1 MVHAK
6 RFIAKAF
13 FCLGLVLI
21 LSSCDIPTEGPDFS
35 VSTSVKAPLILDRT
49 FVLLGPDDSRY
60 TALIDTTQSSFD
72 TLFTV
77 EPSTSRLLINQEL
90 DELDIGDLDD
100 LIQEIDLDPISVGV
114 SIGSLESQ
122 EFETDTF
129 GDEVGLFISP
139 EINMGAAPVN
149 PTVESY
155 PIGSVLVPPSV
166 DLINLSGVT
175 VESVRL
181 SDATDNVNQ
190 FEFTLANNLASGTL
204 TDGLGNPPMVILE
217 RDDNGTTIEIAQ
229 VQFPS
234 SPAPG
239 QTSQVTM
246 PIDGA
251 LLTADAVYRLQVS
264 TTEGDTP
271 MTNDPT
277 GVEITTLVRPLQ
289 YAETG
294 VTDIPAQSDIDASGD
309 ELSLAGDTDF
319 SGMTAAGGNTTINVQ
334 NNLPFDVTLTEITV
348 RNLNDVGEVVAPST
362 MIDLN
367 DLPPGTSTNIPE
379 GQSVDLTFP
388 LAGAAI
394 SSSIQVDVLASSPG
408 KNTSSVIGET
418 DGLYTTVVGLIEVD
432 DLFFIPEAE
441 VFTSNGNLEIAVD
454 DVSFESG
461 QEYVELESGTLMIEE
476 ITNQMGLNMDML
488 RFSLPGFRV
497 APYTEADSLVI
508 EFAGSTNNAEALQFS
523 QLSGETTLS
532 DIPID
537 LSGVRIYPVN
547 NVANY
552 NVFAVSEAGEPT
564 SLNVADQIIASLAP
578 QSLQVSKVSAIMSP
592 TSIDLTE
599 DSNGDGLLEVM
610 NDNEAEVMDLGSLD
624 ALSEYDMDEFSF
636 NGTQFTFNI
645 DTNLGADIVFYAAM
659 VGVKADGEQVF
670 LKGTNEFAVTA
681 GDTLA
686 SSFVLNG
693 SPVNPENLMKF
704 VIPGASSAEQVET
717 KIVEINST
725 NSNIDEFISSIPEE
739 FRYVGKGLVQG
750 SNGGLVELQ
759 KPFTIAAN
767 ISAGIPL
774 SFSGSFGIDES
785 FEADLSSLEDLT
797 EQDSDVTINEG
808 TLMLEYTSGLPVGVD
823 LSVEFLNDSG
833 QIVATM
839 PDSAGTT
846 FQLAP
851 ASVNDAGMAT
861 TTTTDLLEI
870 GVSEDQLRAMS
881 AGTEARLNLRVN
893 TNDGVPAT
901 LRSTDTIQ
909 IRLLGKFDITVAV
922 QD

>member
-1 MVHAK
+1 MVHAN

-13 FCLGLVLI
+13 LCLAMVLI
-21 LSSCDIPTEGPDFS
+21 LSRCDIPTEGPDFS
-35 VSTSVKAPLILDRT
+35 LSTSVKAPLILDRT
-49 FVLLGPDDSRY
+49 FVLLGPDESGY

-114 SIGSLESQ
+114 SIGSLENQ
-122 EFETDTF
+122 DFETDTF

-139 EINMGAAPVN
+139 EIDLGGAPVN
-149 PTVESY
+149 PTVPSY
-155 PIGSVLVPPSV
+155 PIGNVLVPPSV

-190 FEFTLANNLASGTL
+190 FEFTLTNNLASGTL
-204 TDGLGNPPMVILE
+204 TDGQGNPPAVILE
-217 RDDNGTTIEIAQ
+217 RDDNGSTVEIARIS
-229 VQFPS
+229 FPS

-239 QTSQVTM
+239 QNAQVTM
-246 PIDGA
+246 PVNGA
-251 LLTADAVYRLQVS
+251 LLTADAVYRLQIS

-271 MTNDPT
+271 MTNDPA
-277 GVEITTLVRPLQ
+277 GVQISTLVRPLE
-289 YAETG
+289 YADTG

-309 ELSLAGDTDF
+309 ALSLSGDTDF
-319 SGMTAAGGNTTINVQ
+319 SGMTAAGGNITINVQ

-348 RNLNDVGEVVAPST
+348 RNLTDVGETIAPSV
-362 MIDLN
+362 MLDLD

-379 GQSVDLTFP
+379 GQAVDLVFP
-388 LAGAAI
+388 LAGAVI
-394 SSSIQVDVLASSPG
+394 SSNIQVDVLASSPG
-408 KNTSSVIGET
+408 KSSSAVIGDN
-418 DGLYTTVVGLIEVD
+418 DGLYTSVVGNIEVD
-432 DLFFIPEAE
+432 DLYFVPEAE
-441 VFTSNGNLEIAVD
+441 VFTSDGNLEIAVD

-476 ITNQMGLNMDML
+476 ITNQMGLDMDML

-508 EFAGSTNNAEALQFS
+508 EFSGSTNNVESLQFS

-537 LSGVRIYPVN
+537 LSGVRIYPVD
-547 NVANY
+547 NVATY
-552 NVFAVSEAGEPT
+552 NVFAVSEAGQPT

-578 QSLQVSKVSAIMSP
+578 QSLQVSKVSAIMTP

-599 DSNGDGLLEVM
+599 DANGDGVLEVM
-610 NDNEAEVMDLGSLD
+610 NNNEAEVMDLGSLD

-636 NGTQFTFNI
+636 NGTQFTFNV

-659 VGVKADGEQVF
+659 VGVKGDGSLVY
-670 LKGTNEFAVTA
+670 LSGTNEFAVTA
-681 GDTLA
+681 DDTLA
-686 SSFVLNG
+686 SNFVLNG
-693 SPVNPENLMKF
+693 TPVDPQNLMKF
-704 VIPGASSAEQVET
+704 VIPGASSASQVET
-717 KIVEINST
+717 KVIEINST
-725 NSNIDEFISSIPEE
+725 NSNVDAFISSIPEE

-797 EQDSDVTINEG
+797 EEDADVSINEG

-823 LSVEFLNDSG
+823 LQVEFLNDAG
-833 QIVATM
+833 RVVATM
-839 PDSAGTT
+839 PDSAGTS

-851 ASVNDAGMAT
+851 AGVNDAGMAT

-870 GVSEDQLRAMS
+870 GVTEDQLRAMS

-901 LRSTDTIQ
+901 LRSSDTIQ